1 MLENTFINKKLPRR
15 FDKETQ
21 EKLLIK
27 LKKEK
32 LSKQEKKK
40 IRDKI
45 ILNNLPL
52 VKFIILKYKNFF
64 DLENDIDDLTS
75 YGIEGLIFAI
85 DHYKVNEKENINLFS
100 TYIFKCIEGYIL
112 NGISKK
118 YGLYN
123 TLFYEFFKAKKI
135 IEKIYEKKYYPS
147 DTEMLNEILD
157 FLINTKK
164 ITNNQKQL
172 IYNKEKNKSLYF
184 IENKKYNND
193 YKFEDKILLKILLKK
208 YREKL
213 IEIINKLDDREK
225 EIIYLKYGFDG
236 NDIKSYNDLG
246 KKYNISRQ
254 RIKQIENNSF
264 IKILKMEDK
273 KFFKDYLQL
282 IDEKNDI

>member
-64 DLENDIDDLTS
+64 DLKNDIDDLTS

-112 NGISKK
+112 NEISKN

-123 TLFYEFFKAKKI
+123 TLFYEFFKAKKV

-164 ITNNQKQL
+164 ITKKQRQL
-172 IYNKEKNKSLYF
+172 IYNKEKIKSLYF
-184 IENKKYNND
+184 IESKNYNND

-213 IEIINKLDDREK
+213 IEIINKLDEREK

-236 NDIKSYNDLG
+236 NDTKSYNDLG
-246 KKYNISRQ
+246 KKYCLSRQ

-264 IKILKMEDK
+264 VKILKKEDK
-273 KFFKDYLQL
+273 KFFKNYL
-282 IDEKNDI
+282 

>member
-112 NGISKK
+112 NGVSKK

-246 KKYNISRQ
+246 KKYCLSRQ

-264 IKILKMEDK
+264 VKILKMEDK

-282 IDEKNDI
+282 IDENNDI

>member
-45 ILNNLPL
+45 ILNNLAL

-64 DLENDIDDLTS
+64 DLKNDIDDLTS

-184 IENKKYNND
+184 IESKNYNND

-264 IKILKMEDK
+264 VKILKMEDK

-282 IDEKNDI
+282 IDENNDI